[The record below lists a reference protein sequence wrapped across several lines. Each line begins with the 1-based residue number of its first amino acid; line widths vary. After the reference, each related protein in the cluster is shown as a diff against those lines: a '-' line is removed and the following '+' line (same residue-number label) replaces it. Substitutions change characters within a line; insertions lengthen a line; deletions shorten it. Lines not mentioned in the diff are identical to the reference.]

1 MLLRLSILLALLC
14 SFHAHALQVP
24 NPMQHGIQLDKTGAL
39 AYFRDASGQ
48 ASLEEIIRQD
58 QAGAF
63 SPMPLGW
70 IAGYSKDAFWFK
82 FTLDFPDIPNNKY
95 WLEIFP
101 AILDDVSLYVP
112 DAKNH
117 YSKLQ
122 LGDHF
127 SVEARPIQYRNF
139 LFPLYPDA
147 SSGAQTY
154 YVRVQSTSV
163 INFHAT
169 LWQPHV
175 FISGQSQPD
184 SLTGAY
190 YGVRLFLAL
199 LALILWIWLRN
210 EVFIL
215 YSIYQCVSCITQAY
229 LAGTAQISLPLAP
242 LASDAIQKS
251 TNFLFMATVLIFYV
265 SLFQLKKHLPRL
277 FRLTKIIVGLELAI
291 FLGIG
296 IQLLPFNGLMTNLF
310 LMVNLS
316 ILLYASVWLL
326 LHRHF
331 DRLLYILSF
340 WLGFGLYI
348 LVMLH
353 NLNISIGP
361 PITMMDMPIF
371 WPLISLTLV
380 TLGLINVAKQ
390 DAEKKLHAK
399 EKALELSQEHKRIL
413 DQRVQDRTFQLERAN
428 HKLHHEVQERQA
440 LQAKLED
447 SLEKQNELMQA
458 QREFFAMAS
467 HEFRTPLAIIDT
479 TSQRLSLLQSQPNL
493 DMGVLA
499 PALRKIR
506 RASQRM
512 SRMIDNFLSMD
523 RLETGNTRQNIRH
536 ETLNLGELAR
546 VMVEHY
552 LNFSDRRI
560 VLELSPTSAMIHGD
574 QYLINLVISNLIDN
588 ALKYSTPE
596 TDITVRVFHDQHEC
610 HLEVRNTGPGI
621 PQELHERIFEKYV
634 RLEDSSAIHGTGL
647 GLHIARRIL
656 ESHDGK
662 LTVHS
667 NEQATCFRLTLPR
680 AAT

>member
-1 MLLRLSILLALLC
+1 MSLTLKI
-14 SFHAHALQVP
+14 
-24 NPMQHGIQLDKTGAL
+24 IT
-39 AYFRDASGQ
+39 ASS
-48 ASLEEIIRQD
+48 SLEIIFR
-58 QAGAF
+58 
-63 SPMPLGW
+63 
-70 IAGYSKDAFWFK
+70 SK
-82 FTLDFPDIPNNKY
+82 P
-95 WLEIFP
+95 
-101 AILDDVSLYVP
+101 
-112 DAKNH
+112 
-117 YSKLQ
+117 
-122 LGDHF
+122 G
-127 SVEARPIQYRNF
+127 QY
-139 LFPLYPDA
+139 
-147 SSGAQTY
+147 
-154 YVRVQSTSV
+154 TSV

-371 WPLISLTLV
+371 WPLISLILV
-380 TLGLINVAKQ
+380 TLGLVKIAKQ
-390 DAEKKLHAK
+390 DAEK
-399 EKALELSQEHKRIL
+399 
-413 DQRVQDRTFQLERAN
+413 
-428 HKLHHEVQERQA
+428 KLHHEVQERQA

-596 TDITVRVFHDQHEC
+596 TNIAVRVFHDQHEC

-656 ESHDGK
+656 ASHDGK

-667 NEQATCFRLTLPR
+667 NEQATCFSLTLPR

>member
-1 MLLRLSILLALLC
+1 
-14 SFHAHALQVP
+14 
-24 NPMQHGIQLDKTGAL
+24 MQHSIELDKTGAL
-39 AYFRDASGQ
+39 SYFRDISGQ
-48 ASLEEIIRQD
+48 ASLEEIIKQD

-63 SPMPLGW
+63 SPMPPGW
-70 IAGYSKDAFWFK
+70 IAGYTKDTLWFK
-82 FTLDFPDIPNNKY
+82 FTLDFPNTPNNKY

-101 AILDDVSLYVP
+101 AILDDVSLYAP
-112 DAKNH
+112 DASNH
-117 YSKLQ
+117 YSRLQ

-127 SVEARPIQYRNF
+127 PVEARPIQYQHF
-139 LFPLYPDA
+139 IFPLYPDA
-147 SSGAQTY
+147 RSGAQTY

-175 FISGQSQPD
+175 FISDQTQPD
-184 SLTGAY
+184 TLIGAY

-199 LALILWIWLRN
+199 FAFILWIWLRN

-229 LAGTAQISLPLAP
+229 LAGTAQIALPLAP
-242 LASDAIQKS
+242 LTSDAIQKS
-251 TNFLFMATVLIFYV
+251 TNFLFMATVLIFYA
-265 SLFQLKKHLPRL
+265 SLFQLGKHLPHL
-277 FRLTKIIVGLELAI
+277 FRLTKVIVGLELAI
-291 FLGIG
+291 CLGIG
-296 IQLLPFNGLMTNLF
+296 TQLFPFNGPMTNFFLMTNLF
-310 LMVNLS
+310 

-326 LHRHF
+326 FHRHF
-331 DRLLYILSF
+331 DRFLYILSF

-361 PITMMDMPIF
+361 PLTMMDMPIV
-371 WPLISLTLV
+371 WPLLSLILV
-380 TLGLINVAKQ
+380 TLGLVKIAKQ

-656 ESHDGK
+656 ASHDGK

-667 NEQATCFRLTLPR
+667 NEQATCFSLTLPR

>member
-1 MLLRLSILLALLC
+1 M
-14 SFHAHALQVP
+14 H
-24 NPMQHGIQLDKTGAL
+24 HGIELEKTGEL
-39 AYFRDASGQ
+39 FYFRDASGQ
-48 ASLEEIIRQD
+48 ASLDEIIEKDR
-58 QAGAF
+58 AGAF
-63 SPMPLGW
+63 SIMTSGW
-70 IAGYSKDAFWFK
+70 ISGYSKDTFWFK

-112 DAKNH
+112 DANNH

-127 SVEARPIQYRNF
+127 PVETRPIRYQHF
-139 LFPLYPDA
+139 IFPLYPA
-147 SSGAQTY
+147 AGSGAQTY
-154 YVRVQSTSV
+154 YVQVQSTSV

-169 LWQPHV
+169 LWQPHA
-175 FISGQSQPD
+175 FISDQTQPNT
-184 SLTGAY
+184 LTGAY

-199 LALILWIWLRN
+199 FAFILWIWLRN

-215 YSIYQCVSCITQAY
+215 YSIYQCVSCTTQAY
-229 LAGTAQISLPLAP
+229 LAGTAQIALPLAP
-242 LASDAIQKS
+242 LTSDAIQKS
-251 TNFLFMATVLIFYV
+251 TNFLFMATVLIFYA
-265 SLFQLKKHLPRL
+265 SLFQLGKHLPRL
-277 FRLTKIIVGLELAI
+277 FRLTKVIVGLELAI
-291 FLGIG
+291 CLGIG
-296 IQLLPFNGLMTNLF
+296 TQLFPFNGPMTNLF
-310 LMVNLS
+310 LMTNLS
-316 ILLYASVWLL
+316 ILFYASVWLL
-326 LHRHF
+326 FHRHF

-348 LVMLH
+348 LVMLN
-353 NLNISIGP
+353 NLNIAIGQP
-361 PITMMDMPIF
+361 LTMMDMPIV
-371 WPLISLTLV
+371 WPLISLILV
-380 TLGLINVAKQ
+380 TLGLVNIAKQ

-399 EKALELSQEHKRIL
+399 ERALELSQEHKRIL
-413 DQRVQDRTFQLERAN
+413 DQRVQDRTFQLERTN
-428 HKLHHEVQERQA
+428 QKLHHEVTERQA

-447 SLEKQNELMQA
+447 SLEKQKELMQA
-458 QREFFAMAS
+458 QQDFFAMAS

-479 TSQRLSLLQSQPNL
+479 TSQRLSLLQSQPQPSL

-523 RLETGNTRQNIRH
+523 RLETGKSRQNIRH

-588 ALKYSTPE
+588 ALKYSTPG
-596 TDITVRVFHDQHEC
+596 TNITVRVFHDQHESR
-610 HLEVRNTGPGI
+610 LEVWNTGPRI
-621 PQELHERIFEKYV
+621 PQELQEKIFEKYV
-634 RLEDSSAIHGTGL
+634 RLQDSSTIHGTGL

-656 ESHDGK
+656 ESHAGT

-667 NEQATCFRLTLPR
+667 DEQATCFRLTLPR
-680 AAT
+680 AVAQ